1 MWAVNDSILIS
12 LLVVFLKE
20 DARADNPGCPG
31 VPQDVVPSAHGHLG
45 NPCSHLNLFFAFSLL
60 RKRVHYPNRVADF
73 PKKNEQKRIQRHML
87 IAIVTYCF
95 RIVKSKMHLV

>member
-45 NPCSHLNLFFAFSLL
+45 NPCS
-60 RKRVHYPNRVADF
+60 
-73 PKKNEQKRIQRHML
+73 I
-87 IAIVTYCF
+87 
-95 RIVKSKMHLV
+95 